1 MLSIGELHMSLNQT
15 EALESILTESTELT
29 MEGLS
34 FNKVDFNV
42 KVPKFLKGVVT
53 LLEGY
58 LSKDTT
64 ELTHFNVSTNYR
76 EMKDGSYMAKRNHKV
91 IQPKGLDV
99 TYLEYIRSL
108 SEIQK
113 LVDVLV
119 IETLK
124 PFEMFL
130 GQLLTIPDEARS
142 HIESSTLDSIKL
154 HNVEKARLELATN
167 FSKNQAE
174 KRPYGSLVG
183 RTADWPI
190 ILEEYNT
197 LNARVTSVSISEVQE
212 YIETILSHVSKLIT
226 HMESDPE
233 TYRVSGVT
241 ASTLGKFVHHVASE
255 VELMSVQNYNVK
267 TLEESIIDA
276 MVIAK
281 K

>member
-1 MLSIGELHMSLNQT
+1 MSLNQT